1 MFVHECLKLR
11 EQRKKREMMTQS
23 EKVKIVAAILKK
35 RFNNLT
41 VSELVNLSF
50 SIVETLE
57 EAETKV
63 ELPNDRT

>member
-1 MFVHECLKLR
+1 
-11 EQRKKREMMTQS
+11 MTQS
-23 EKVKIVAAILKK
+23 EKVKIVATILKK